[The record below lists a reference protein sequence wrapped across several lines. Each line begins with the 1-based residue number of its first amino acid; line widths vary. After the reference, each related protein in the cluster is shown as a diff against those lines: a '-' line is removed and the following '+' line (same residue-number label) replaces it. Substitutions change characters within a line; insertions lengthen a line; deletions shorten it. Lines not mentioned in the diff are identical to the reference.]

1 MGIYGDTGGY
11 RGLQGATGGYKGLQG
26 VTRDYSPY
34 FTALLYIKNL
44 ETKRSYKRTVTL
56 KILKFSKKFIEWFIK
71 LLFFYFLFLF
81 FFFNYSLIC

>member
-1 MGIYGDTGGY
+1 MGI
-11 RGLQGATGGYKGLQG
+11 QGVTEGYKGLQG

-71 LLFFYFLFLF
+71 LLFFLYFLFIYF
-81 FFFNYSLIC
+81 F